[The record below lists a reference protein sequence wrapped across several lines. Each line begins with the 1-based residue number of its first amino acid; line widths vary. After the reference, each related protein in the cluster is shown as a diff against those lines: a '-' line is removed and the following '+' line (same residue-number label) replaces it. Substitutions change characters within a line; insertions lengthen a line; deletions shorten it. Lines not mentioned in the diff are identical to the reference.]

1 MSPNYNRYNC
11 PCSYLKLES
20 ASAITYLA
28 WIDPVEGAEPAVPP
42 TYTCTPHDLAMI
54 QPHFAMPYF
63 RDIRLKSYIQNN
75 GLTLI
80 VQVQL
85 CSFLDRRALQ
95 GLSLGS
101 GHSTVHG
108 RLSRHLRRASI
119 LALWKCTEGKR
130 VYSLVTLS
138 KKKLHT
144 HMKYNSIPAAAT
156 Y

>member
-1 MSPNYNRYNC
+1 MQLPQVRVSVSDNLPCLNRSCGRRRTSCPAHIYMHSPWF
-11 PCSYLKLES
+11 SH
-20 ASAITYLA
+20 
-28 WIDPVEGAEPAVPP
+28 V
-42 TYTCTPHDLAMI
+42 

-63 RDIRLKSYIQNN
+63 RDIILYIQNN

-85 CSFLDRRALQ
+85 CSFLDRRALR

-101 GHSTVHG
+101 AHSTVQFMVALVGIWGEHQF
-108 RLSRHLRRASI
+108 

-156 Y
+156 

>member
-1 MSPNYNRYNC
+1 M
-11 PCSYLKLES
+11 L
-20 ASAITYLA
+20 
-28 WIDPVEGAEPAVPP
+28 
-42 TYTCTPHDLAMI
+42 
-54 QPHFAMPYF
+54 YF
-63 RDIRLKSYIQNN
+63 RDIRLKLYIQNN

-80 VQVQL
+80 LQVQL

-101 GHSTVHG
+101 AHSTVHG

-119 LALWKCTEGKR
+119 FGPVKVYGGEESLLSG
-130 VYSLVTLS
+130 YSLQE
-138 KKKLHT
+138 KAAHT